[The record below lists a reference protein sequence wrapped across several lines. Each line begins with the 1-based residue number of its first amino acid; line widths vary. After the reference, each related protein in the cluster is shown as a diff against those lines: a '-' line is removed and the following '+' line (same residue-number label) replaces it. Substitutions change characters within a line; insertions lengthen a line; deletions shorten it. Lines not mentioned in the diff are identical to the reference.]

1 MKNLSTHPQED
12 DDHQD
17 RSPQELRRTQI
28 MDAATACLIE
38 KGVSALTM
46 DDVAS
51 RAGVAKGTLYLYF
64 SSKADL
70 LGALQERE
78 LSGLMEW
85 SIEALSTPAAN
96 REQLLA
102 WHDELVRVIVEQHL
116 ASPGL
121 HRILFH
127 EIPSNEH
134 ALMAALHE
142 RLQDYLEQAM
152 ASGLLAPTAPDLL
165 AAFLIEGFHGL
176 LMTLDSSPSAT
187 KAQAIETACLL
198 GRRVLGTA

>member
-1 MKNLSTHPQED
+1 
-12 DDHQD
+12 
-17 RSPQELRRTQI
+17 
-28 MDAATACLIE
+28 MDAATSCLVE
-38 KGVSALTM
+38 KGVNALTM
-46 DDVAS
+46 DDVAL

-64 SSKADL
+64 TSKAEL
-70 LGALQERE
+70 LSALQERE
-78 LSGLMEW
+78 LAGLMEW
-85 SIEALSTPAAN
+85 SNEALSVPAAN

-102 WHDELVRVIVEQHL
+102 WHDELVKMIVEQHL
-116 ASPGL
+116 ANPGL

-142 RLQDYLEQAM
+142 RLQDYLHRAM

-165 AAFLIEGFHGL
+165 AAFLMEGFHGL

-187 KAQAIETACLL
+187 KAQAIQTARLL
-198 GRRVLGTA
+198 GRRVLGTD